1 MAELTHWKKL
11 HNPDYLGA
19 YSLDAGGTYKDL
31 IVTIKNVKMEEV
43 TGSDGKKENCMVM
56 RFVENGI
63 KPMIVNATNAKTLTK
78 LFGTPYIENWAGR
91 KIQLFVDKVKA
102 FGDIVEALRI
112 RNYAPKVTGA
122 STTCSDCKAG
132 IEGAGNKTP
141 QGIADYTAQKY
152 GRPLCS
158 KCATAESAKAQAEQ
172 PVNDPLKEP
181 DVPDETETPA
191 GDPTQENE
199 TIENKEDNQNASD

>member
-31 IVTIKNVKMEEV
+31 VATIKNVKMEEV
-43 TGSDGKKENCMVM
+43 TGSDGKKEQCMVM

-102 FGDIVEALRI
+102 FGDVVEALRI

-122 STTCSDCKAG
+122 STTCSKCNAE
-132 IEGAGNKTP
+132 IEGVGNKNA
-141 QGIADYTAQKY
+141 QQIADYTARNY

-158 KCATAESAKAQAEQ
+158 KCATAESAKAQVEQ

-181 DVPDETETPA
+181 DVPAETETPA
-191 GDPTQENE
+191 EEPNQENG
-199 TIENKEDNQNASD
+199 TNENEGDNENAID